1 MFLKT
6 GLFVVDCDH
15 TSARSALCAAAMV
28 DEGYTAMNEINEKF
42 LDPCYP
48 NENYH
53 IVAEKLFRGLMEV
66 LCRLSVKGDL
76 PGYRCMFKNLTI
88 SHLRGNDALF
98 K

>member
-1 MFLKT
+1 M
-6 GLFVVDCDH
+6 VDCDH

-28 DEGYTAMNEINEKF
+28 DEGYTAMGEINEKF

-98 K
+98 V